1 MIAIR
6 IQKVE
11 NTIKLFKYEIER
23 QRVVAYRDLADLSNT
38 LSSKLNTAQK
48 EYMDKITP
56 LFLTTEIITGKPSY
70 LKQKLEEIKEIP
82 VVNDGESG
90 VTDLSNQIIKALGY
104 KVLRESFY
112 PEYFKHIGI
121 KACVYCNSQYTV
133 SVDVKEYLQTK
144 VNDHVFAKFQVD
156 HHHNKATYPFLSISL
171 YNLYPACASCN
182 VAKSKTAV
190 DFDLY
195 TDTVCPSR
203 YSFSFDLNSRA
214 KYLLDKNPEDIKFS
228 FIDPDQSKPE
238 EKGKGCFQDTFDIEG
253 IYNTQKDIVEELI
266 IKAEIYNEAYKET
279 LKNNF
284 PELFGSENLSN
295 RVFFGNYTD
304 PEDIHKRPL
313 AKFMQDIAR
322 ELKLIE

>member
-11 NTIKLFKYEIER
+11 DSIKLFEPEIER
-23 QRVVAYRDLADLSNT
+23 QRATVHKALVDLRNT
-38 LSSKLNTAQK
+38 LCSELNMAQK

-56 LFLTTEIITGKPSY
+56 LFLTTDIIKGKPSF
-70 LKQKLEEIKEIP
+70 LKQKMEEIKEIP

-104 KVLRESFY
+104 KTLRENFY
-112 PEYFKHIGI
+112 PQYFKHIGI

-133 SVDVKEYLQTK
+133 SVDVKEYLKTK
-144 VNDHVFAKFQVD
+144 VNDHAFAKFQVD
-156 HHHNKATYPFLSISL
+156 HHHNKAAYPFLSISL

-182 VAKSKTAV
+182 VAKSETAV

-195 TDTVCPSR
+195 TDTVSPSR
-203 YSFSFDLNSRA
+203 YSFNFDLNSRA
-214 KYLLDKNPEDIKFS
+214 KYLLDKKSEDIKFS
-228 FIDPDQSKPE
+228 FIDPDQSKPK

-284 PELFGSENLSN
+284 PELFGNENLSN
-295 RVFFGNYTD
+295 RVFLGNYTD

-322 ELKLIE
+322 NLKLIE